1 MYFSWPSKSIRRD
14 RSHYSS
20 GPLGPYLLNCDSY
33 KSLMSPHS
41 MEGTIPTGPYHLDC
55 DSCRSQISHSLRS
68 KPFRLVSEQRKTS
81 VLTAREIE
89 REPKDEKRGRWWWG
103 EGGGE
108 EGNACRETPASLPF
122 FPTPS
127 LLFYSRHFWRGVWLS
142 FLVLCSETARKRL
155 LRRIDLPI
163 PTGLVVICVIRDS
176 DRPLWVK
183 C

>member
-89 REPKDEKRGRWWWG
+89 REPKDEKRGRW
-103 EGGGE
+103 GGGGGRRKE
-108 EGNACRETPASLPF
+108 TPAEKPPLPYLSSLPPPCCFTRAIFGAVFDSRSWFFAPKPHGNACYA
-122 FPTPS
+122 
-127 LLFYSRHFWRGVWLS
+127 G
-142 FLVLCSETARKRL
+142 
-155 LRRIDLPI
+155 
-163 PTGLVVICVIRDS
+163 
-176 DRPLWVK
+176 
-183 C
+183 